1 MKLRN
6 YKHYILGGLLAG
18 GLLNFSACSLDY
30 DPLASYSD
38 VTEGVQNEE
47 GEQLEFATKAD
58 VESAL
63 QALYQLIRDRME
75 HWYMDQLLIGDSHSD
90 NAYGGSTDGGVIN
103 YENNSIDANN
113 PNIVRDWDRFMAD
126 ATQAT
131 RIINNVDLVPDA
143 AFTEAERNSIK
154 AQAMIFRSF
163 IWFEMT
169 RMWGNIPLNT
179 VLPPDITADNIEEV
193 YPDYF
198 PPQNTQQEAY
208 EKIEEDLLYAVQYA
222 PDTDPADK
230 TLFSNDVARALLAK
244 IYAEKPMRDYSKV
257 IQYCDELEAHGYGLA
272 DSFSDLFGMNETVTD
287 VKMRNTR
294 EGILEAQFP
303 ASGGNW
309 MAWMFGRDLLDYDYS
324 FSWAKW
330 ITPSRN
336 LVSAFEQAGDTER
349 YNETVVWYACD
360 WSNYY
365 PSDHYAFAYKCRS
378 GASSMI
384 YLRFA
389 DILLLKAEAYLR
401 GDNKDLN
408 AAADIIDRIRDRA
421 GLAPLAASVRGNEAS
436 LWEAYKLERRLEL
449 ALEGQRWYD
458 LCRWDEVESVMN
470 NINDEGRAANVKAYN
485 TNSYLMPLPQTVLDS
500 NENLVQNP
508 GY

>member
-143 AFTEAERNSIK
+143 SFSESERNSIK

-336 LVSAFEQAGDTER
+336 LVAAFEQAGDTER

-389 DILLLKAEAYLR
+389 DILLLKAEACLR

-408 AAADIIDRIRDRA
+408 AAADIIDRIRERA
-421 GLAPLAASVRGNEAS
+421 GLAPLSASVRGNEAS

-458 LCRWDEVESVMN
+458 LCRWDEVENVMN
-470 NINDEGRAANVKAYN
+470 NIDDEGRAANVNPYN
-485 TNSYLMPLPQTVLDS
+485 ANSYLMPLPQTVLDS

>member
-1 MKLRN
+1 MITCGSLLVE
-6 YKHYILGGLLAG
+6 LGHDLVG
-18 GLLNFSACSLDY
+18 GGPVAV
-30 DPLASYSD
+30 D
-38 VTEGVQNEE
+38 VLHVVQIV
-47 GEQLEFATKAD
+47 Q
-58 VESAL
+58 VV
-63 QALYQLIRDRME
+63 
-75 HWYMDQLLIGDSHSD
+75 DQLGD
-90 NAYGGSTDGGVIN
+90 
-103 YENNSIDANN
+103 
-113 PNIVRDWDRFMAD
+113 
-126 ATQAT
+126 
-131 RIINNVDLVPDA
+131 L
-143 AFTEAERNSIK
+143 
-154 AQAMIFRSF
+154 
-163 IWFEMT
+163 
-169 RMWGNIPLNT
+169 
-179 VLPPDITADNIEEV
+179 
-193 YPDYF
+193 
-198 PPQNTQQEAY
+198 
-208 EKIEEDLLYAVQYA
+208 
-222 PDTDPADK
+222 
-230 TLFSNDVARALLAK
+230 AR
-244 IYAEKPMRDYSKV
+244 
-257 IQYCDELEAHGYGLA
+257 
-272 DSFSDLFGMNETVTD
+272 
-287 VKMRNTR
+287 
-294 EGILEAQFP
+294 ILEAQFP

-336 LVSAFEQAGDTER
+336 LVAAFEQAGDTER